1 MVMGQATGLTKL
13 RYLAR
18 AGRLTSKLRELWGR
32 RNFGSSVWK
41 WVVVAASLTET
52 GGAPLNTD
60 HAGAVT
66 LLPTWKLELSTSHMA
81 LP

>member
-1 MVMGQATGLTKL
+1 MGQATGLTKL

-41 WVVVAASLTET
+41 WVLTAASLTESD
-52 GGAPLNTD
+52 GARRD
-60 HAGAVT
+60 GD
-66 LLPTWKLELSTSHMA
+66 
-81 LP
+81 